1 MTTGPYIL
9 VRATLPTEAPAK
21 RILKKPDNVLSKE
34 PEALRCKRRT
44 DSQGLHNILPRPQP
58 AAVARRNERERN
70 RVKMV
75 NLGFETLRE
84 HVPNGKKNKKMSKV
98 DTLRAA
104 VEYIKQLQ
112 TVLQDENMDTNCA
125 SSSAAFNTIDFS
137 AFSPSQSDFSHTNS
151 GDQLSPAPSM
161 SSDAFSES
169 MSSEEEE
176 LPDLGPWFSWIYR
189 RLFFYS
195 RFVFKPVLPWQR
207 RCVQWQNQSGSCS
220 YGNNLTFCETRA
232 ACYCVQGLTD
242 WLADLWSILL
252 IYKLCSYLLTIPSGL
267 LLRPLCSTY
276 KES

>member
-9 VRATLPTEAPAK
+9 VRATLPTEVPAK

-176 LPDLGPWFSWIYR
+176 LPDLGPWFS
-189 RLFFYS
+189 
-195 RFVFKPVLPWQR
+195 
-207 RCVQWQNQSGSCS
+207 
-220 YGNNLTFCETRA
+220 
-232 ACYCVQGLTD
+232 
-242 WLADLWSILL
+242 
-252 IYKLCSYLLTIPSGL
+252 
-267 LLRPLCSTY
+267 
-276 KES
+276 

>member
-21 RILKKPDNVLSKE
+21 RILKKPDNVLLKE

-195 RFVFKPVLPWQR
+195 RYAYKISYSYTLIAKIFINPII
-207 RCVQWQNQSGSCS
+207 NSGDV
-220 YGNNLTFCETRA
+220 YQ
-232 ACYCVQGLTD
+232 Y
-242 WLADLWSILL
+242 L
-252 IYKLCSYLLTIPSGL
+252 ICI
-267 LLRPLCSTY
+267 
-276 KES
+276 